1 MIGIL
6 LHLWQGMEESHE
18 IAHASQTSVFKG
30 IQCTKN
36 NHKTHEN
43 SQTQGRAIKIS
54 KKGGHVIPP
63 FPARDEVESQSNFNL
78 TSKSRLIF

>member
-1 MIGIL
+1 
-6 LHLWQGMEESHE
+6 MEESHE

-43 SQTQGRAIKIS
+43 SQTQGRAIKIL